1 MGAGDEVFYAPKSPS
16 ERKMRTFSSP
26 IHSPGGHSGQQSG
39 MGKLKTAAIIVAS
52 VIFGAVA
59 ALGLSRLLQGR
70 EAVSFEPIQLISP
83 TGAPSPGPGLEVPSI
98 GPPPDPAAGGTTAPP
113 GPIPAPA
120 PPGPAPAPPR
130 PPAPPPP
137 APIDDGARPVPP
149 PPPVDSDDDGDSDDG
164 DGDGEGEED

>member
-1 MGAGDEVFYAPKSPS
+1 
-16 ERKMRTFSSP
+16 MRTFSSP

-59 ALGLSRLLQGR
+59 ALGLSRLLQER

-98 GPPPDPAAGGTTAPP
+98 GPLPERGTTAPP